1 MNVILITLVAGV
13 TLGQANFADM
23 DSCLK
28 AREAVLAQ
36 DTGAFS
42 HEKIKAYC
50 VPSEKKEPLKE
61 IEGFLSSFIETI
73 RKLEPDKFDEQQD
86 KESGPD

>member
-36 DTGAFS
+36 ETGAFTT
-42 HEKIKAYC
+42 EKIEAYC
-50 VPSEKKEPLKE
+50 VPSEKREPLKE

-73 RKLEPDKFDEQQD
+73 RKLEPDKTDEVSEAD
-86 KESGPD
+86 

>member
-1 MNVILITLVAGV
+1 MNVVLITLVAGV

-23 DSCLK
+23 ESCLK

-36 DTGAFS
+36 ETGAFTT
-42 HEKIKAYC
+42 EKIEAYC
-50 VPSEKKEPLKE
+50 VPSEKREPLKE

-73 RKLEPDKFDEQQD
+73 RKLEPDKTDE
-86 KESGPD
+86 ESETD

>member
-1 MNVILITLVAGV
+1 MNVVLITLVAGV

-23 DSCLK
+23 ESCLK

-36 DTGAFS
+36 ETGAFTT
-42 HEKIKAYC
+42 EKIEAYC
-50 VPSEKKEPLKE
+50 VPSEKREPLKE

>member
-1 MNVILITLVAGV
+1 MNVVLITLVAGV

-23 DSCLK
+23 ESCLK

-36 DTGAFS
+36 ETGAFS
-42 HEKIKAYC
+42 TEKIQAYC

-61 IEGFLSSFIETI
+61 IEGFLESFMETI
-73 RKLEPDKFDEQQD
+73 RKLEPDKTDE
-86 KESGPD
+86 ESETD

>member
-1 MNVILITLVAGV
+1 MNVVLITLVAGV

-23 DSCLK
+23 ESCLK

-36 DTGAFS
+36 ETGAFTT
-42 HEKIKAYC
+42 EKIEAYC
-50 VPSEKKEPLKE
+50 VPSEKREPLKE

-73 RKLEPDKFDEQQD
+73 RKLEPDKSDEVSEAD
-86 KESGPD
+86 

>member
-1 MNVILITLVAGV
+1 MNVILITLVAGI

-61 IEGFLSSFIETI
+61 IEGFLESFMETI
-73 RKLEPDKFDEQQD
+73 RKLEPDKTDE
-86 KESGPD
+86 ESETD

>member
-1 MNVILITLVAGV
+1 MNVVLITLLAGV

-61 IEGFLSSFIETI
+61 FEDFFSSFMEAI
-73 RKLEPDKFDEQQD
+73 RKLEPDKTDE
-86 KESGPD
+86 ESETD